1 MSTDNDGGPAFPHG
15 PLGDSIHGEDGM
27 VRHQW
32 PGGAGMSLRDWFV
45 GQALVGILSNYDLVT
60 DIDVRSQKSTRD
72 AVADYAVAV
81 ADSVLKAR
89 EQ

>member
-1 MSTDNDGGPAFPHG
+1 MSTQPDGGPAFPQVPVKDVHDNIVTVG
-15 PLGDSIHGEDGM
+15 AYMAGES
-27 VRHQW
+27 
-32 PGGAGMSLRDWFV
+32 GMSLRDWFV
-45 GQALVGILSNYDLVT
+45 GQALVGILSNHDLVT
-60 DIDVRSQKSTRD
+60 DIDVRSPKSTRD